1 MTTARAPA
9 APLIIQTK
17 LTPPSLGD
25 VILRPRLHARLAEAL
40 TSQVTVVAAEAGSGK
55 TTLLADF
62 IRRSSLPAAWL
73 RVDARDRDPARFLAH
88 LLAALRQ
95 PLPSL
100 GLAADV
106 RLSAGGR
113 PDEVAEALAA
123 DLVHTLAEE
132 LLLVLDDF
140 QEAAASR
147 DVGDA
152 VTTLVESAPPGLR
165 LCILS
170 RSTPALPIARW
181 RARGQLTT
189 VTAADLR
196 FTPEEIAE
204 LYSRAYGLALSAVE
218 LEHLAHKTRGWATG
232 LVLLRNV
239 LRELPAESR
248 AAFLDELALTSEVYD
263 YLAGE
268 VLARQS
274 PAVRRFLLATCVPD
288 EISPRLADHLLR
300 ASDSA
305 RQLRR
310 LEQGG
315 LFLTCED
322 RQAQVYRYHP
332 LFREFLLARLSEQ
345 RGAYS
350 LRALHRRAAGWY
362 RQQGT
367 TEAAIQHWL
376 AAEDWAAAARDIE
389 SIAEAT
395 VRLGRVHTLEAWIAT
410 LPREFRERPWLLIW
424 QAKGCEI
431 RGELDGALDRLTRAQ
446 AAFAQARDRHGQA
459 IVAVWQAAMHFRRGA
474 YSRCERLA
482 RHALAELP
490 KRDVARRGEALNL
503 LGASA
508 IEQGA
513 PERAK
518 RVFEQ
523 ALALHRA
530 AGNAAGEASA
540 LHNLGAVAFHQGNF
554 AEALRFDEEAVARF
568 RALHTF
574 QAVLPLLGLSAT
586 HHTRGDYSAALAA
599 ADEAERL
606 ATSAG
611 FRLGVAYAR
620 CYRANALVGLGR
632 GAETP
637 ALYTE
642 ARSAGET
649 TGEPTLLIEPW
660 LGEAER
666 WHREGRP
673 DEAMPLAA
681 LALRRARDALYPYYQ
696 VRALIELG
704 LANADL
710 GRPDVARRWWTKARR
725 LAEQIGTDFLACLTD
740 FYLASARPS
749 GSRLQTC
756 LASAEKRD
764 WEFIFVK
771 LERPRAIPL
780 LAGALVAGI
789 EPAAR
794 LLAAIGPEALP
805 SLTPLTDHPEADVR
819 RMAISALGEIGGP
832 PAIAN
837 LRRARRDG
845 DASVR
850 QAATAALARLAH
862 QAPEPLRLISL
873 GQFQLFRGERLI
885 DDRAWGRRAAKRLF
899 KILIAHRG
907 RLVPREVLI
916 ELLWPEVAPDAGG
929 NRLKALVHHLRRVLE
944 PDPAAAFQA
953 GLSADAPSTFVV
965 REGEQYGFDLRSPY
979 RLDADEFRDEV
990 ARAERLARE
999 GLAEEARAHWAAADA
1014 LYRGDF
1020 LEEDLYED
1028 WCALERAELQ
1038 EMHQRVLEALASTS
1052 LATGDAERAAEY
1064 CRRALAADPL
1074 REAMHRLHLR
1084 ALYRAGRRAE
1094 ALRAHQVFRQLLRRE
1109 LGVGP
1114 VAETEAV
1121 YEGILRQT
1129 L

>member
-1 MTTARAPA
+1 MSTSLAPV
-9 APLIIQTK
+9 APLILAAK

-25 VILRPRLHARLAEAL
+25 VIGRPRLHARLAEAL
-40 TSQVTVVAAEAGSGK
+40 ASRITLVRAEAGSGK

-62 IRRSSLPAAWL
+62 VRRSSLPAAWL
-73 RVDARDRDPARFLAH
+73 RVDARDRDPARFLTH

-100 GLAADV
+100 GLAADA

-152 VTTLVESAPPGLR
+152 VTTLIESAPPGLR
-165 LCILS
+165 LCLLS

-181 RARGQLTT
+181 RARGQLTIL
-189 VTAADLR
+189 TAADLR

-204 LYSRAYGLALSAVE
+204 LYSRVYGLALSAVE
-218 LEHLAHKTRGWATG
+218 LEHLARKTRGWATG

-274 PAVRRFLLATCVPD
+274 PAARRFLLATCVPD

-310 LEQGG
+310 LEQAG

-322 RQAQVYRYHP
+322 RQAQVYRFHP

-345 RGAYS
+345 RGARG

-362 RQQGT
+362 RRQGA

-376 AAEDWAAAARDIE
+376 AAEDWATAARDIE

-395 VRLGRVHTLEAWIAT
+395 VRVGRIHTLETWLAT

-424 QAKGCEI
+424 QAKVCEI

-459 IVAVWQAAMHFRRGA
+459 IVAVWQAANHFRRGA

-482 RHALAELP
+482 RRALAELP
-490 KRDVARRGEALNL
+490 KRDVTRRGEALNL
-503 LGASA
+503 LGANA

-518 RVFEQ
+518 RAFEQ

-530 AGNAAGEASA
+530 AGNQAGEASA

-554 AEALRFDEEAVARF
+554 AEAFRFDEEAVTRF

-586 HHTRGDYSAALAA
+586 HHTCGDYSAALAA

-606 ATSAG
+606 ATAAG
-611 FRLGVAYAR
+611 FRLGMAYAR

-637 ALYTE
+637 AQHAE
-642 ARSAGET
+642 ARSAGEMI
-649 TGEPTLLIEPW
+649 GEPTLLVEPW

-666 WHREGRP
+666 WRREGRP
-673 DEAMPLAA
+673 DEALPLAA
-681 LALRRARDALYPYYQ
+681 LALRRARDTLYPYYQ

-710 GRPDVARRWWTKARR
+710 GRPDIARRWWTKARR
-725 LAEQIGTDFLACLTD
+725 LAEQIGADFLACLTD

-749 GSRLQTC
+749 GPRLQTC
-756 LASAEKRD
+756 LASAEACG

-780 LAGALVAGI
+780 LAGALAAGI

-805 SLTPLTDHPEADVR
+805 SLTPHTDHPEANVR

-850 QAATAALARLAH
+850 QAAAAALARLAR

-873 GQFQLFRGERLI
+873 GQFQVFRGERLI
-885 DDRAWGRRAAKRLF
+885 DDRDWGRRAAKRLF

-907 RLVPREVLI
+907 RLVPREALI
-916 ELLWPEVAPDAGG
+916 EVLWPEVAPDVGA

-953 GLSADAPSTFVV
+953 GLPADAPSTFVV

-990 ARAERLARE
+990 ARAERLACE

-1028 WCALERAELQ
+1028 WCALERTELQ
-1038 EMHQRVLEALASTS
+1038 EMHQRVLEALASTC
-1052 LATGDAERAAEY
+1052 LDTNDAERAAEY

-1074 REAMHRLHLR
+1074 REAMHRLYLR

-1094 ALRAHQVFRQLLRRE
+1094 ALRAHQIFRRLLRRE